1 MSDKEGE
8 AAGAQEMDSQKL
20 SSPSAQQNFPVV
32 SRREVSD
39 LLCWDLQ
46 DIAWSRVVSVARVA
60 KLGWATLVVDNGQA
74 MEEDGDG
81 CSVKRLYSPM
91 VDLEFG
97 FWLGLTDL
105 I

>member
-1 MSDKEGE
+1 MSEKEGE

-20 SSPSAQQNFPVV
+20 SSPSAQQNFP
-32 SRREVSD
+32 SPRREVSD

-60 KLGWATLVVDNGQA
+60 VLGWAILVVDNGQA

-81 CSVKRLYSPM
+81 CSVKRLYSPK

-97 FWLGLTDL
+97 FWLVLTDL